1 MCAPLS
7 LLTMFEKEV
16 VVDGRAHM
24 YGRLASIVAKELL
37 CGQKIVVVRCEQIAM
52 SGGLVRNQVKFAQFL
67 KKRHNTNPSRGPY
80 HYRSPARIFWRTVR
94 GMLPQKTARGQ
105 QALARLQTYE
115 GIPEPYDTT
124 KRMVVPGAL
133 KVLRLK
139 PGRRWCTLGR
149 LASEVGWK
157 HSALIQKLEAKR
169 LAAADEYYHKKK
181 AATADEAKALRSIV
195 ASGELDDCLGVLE
208 GYGHY
213 ITPTAP
219 GSS

>member
-1 MCAPLS
+1 
-7 LLTMFEKEV
+7 MFEKEI

-24 YGRLASIVAKELL
+24 FGRLASIVAKELL
-37 CGQKIVVVRCEQIAM
+37 CGQKVVVVRCEAIAM
-52 SGGLVRNQVKFAQFL
+52 SGGLVRNQVKFHQFL

-80 HYRSPARIFWRTVR
+80 HYRSPARIFWRTIR

-105 QALARLQTYE
+105 AALARLQTYE
-115 GIPEPYDTT
+115 GIPAPYDKT
-124 KRMVVPGAL
+124 KRMVVPNAL

-169 LAAADEYYHKKK
+169 LATADEFYHKKK
-181 AATADEAKALRSIV
+181 AAKADEAKALRTLI
-195 ASGELDDCLGVLE
+195 ANGELDSVLPVLE
-208 GYGHY
+208 QFGHY
-213 ITPTAP
+213 ITPTVK
-219 GSS
+219 SE

>member
-1 MCAPLS
+1 MVFQDSVL
-7 LLTMFEKEV
+7 
-16 VVDGRAHM
+16 VDGRTHM
-24 YGRLASIVAKELL
+24 LGRLASIVAKELL
-37 CGQKIVVVRCEQIAM
+37 CGQKVVVVRCEQM
-52 SGGLVRNQVKFAQFL
+52 CVSGSLMRNKVKFTAFL
-67 KKRHNTNPSRGPY
+67 KKRTNTNPKRGPI
-80 HYRSPARIFWRTVR
+80 HYRSPARMFWRTVR
-94 GMLPQKTARGQ
+94 GMLPHKTERGQ

-219 GSS
+219 SS